1 MRAGTVT
8 TVAADDTT
16 PRVGVAYHRDWF
28 PPILPTE
35 PVMNS
40 IDRVAIA
47 AGLLLDA
54 RATRTR
60 LASLPAQATPQ
71 SVDEAYAI
79 QDAIVAATGP
89 IAAWKV
95 GAKSPRDEPQCAPI
109 CAAWVHRSPARF
121 ATGSFGLN
129 GIEAELA
136 FTLARDLPPRD
147 ARYTTD
153 EIAASIASVH
163 PVIEVVESRF
173 VDFNGVDALSRLADF
188 VSHGALVVGP
198 AITVPEAFDVQQ
210 QAVELDIDGAATL
223 CDRGSNPAG
232 DPFRLVAWL
241 ANHAAARCGGLTEG
255 MIVTTG
261 SWTGLAI
268 APQGASVRA
277 RFPGIGEAR
286 IGG

>member
-1 MRAGTVT
+1 MKST
-8 TVAADDTT
+8 
-16 PRVGVAYHRDWF
+16 
-28 PPILPTE
+28 
-35 PVMNS
+35 
-40 IDRVAIA
+40 DRVADA
-47 AGLLLDA
+47 ARMLLDA

-71 SVDEAYAI
+71 SLDEAYAI

-109 CAAWVHRSPARF
+109 SAAWLHRSPARF
-121 ATGSFGLN
+121 TAGSFALN

-136 FTLARDLPPRD
+136 FTLARDLAPRD
-147 ARYTTD
+147 ARYATD
-153 EIAASIASVH
+153 EIVASIASVH

-173 VDFNGVDALSRLADF
+173 VDVNGVDALSRLADF

-198 AITVPEAFDVQQ
+198 GVPLPPGLDVGRQS
-210 QAVELDIDGAATL
+210 VELDIDGKAML
-223 CDRGSNPAG
+223 RDRGSNPAG
-232 DPFRLVAWL
+232 DPFGLIAWL
-241 ANHAAARCGGLTEG
+241 ANHAVARCGGLTEG
-255 MIVTTG
+255 TIVTTG

-268 APQGASVRA
+268 APQGAGVTA

-286 IGG
+286 IAGSAGPNK

>member
-1 MRAGTVT
+1 MKST
-8 TVAADDTT
+8 
-16 PRVGVAYHRDWF
+16 
-28 PPILPTE
+28 
-35 PVMNS
+35 
-40 IDRVAIA
+40 DRVADA
-47 AGLLLDA
+47 ARMLLDA

-71 SVDEAYAI
+71 SLDEAYAI

-109 CAAWVHRSPARF
+109 CAAWLHRSPARF
-121 ATGSFGLN
+121 TAGSFALN

-136 FTLARDLPPRD
+136 FTLARDLAPRD

-153 EIAASIASVH
+153 EIVASIASVH

-173 VDFNGVDALSRLADF
+173 VDVNGVDALSRLAAF

-198 AITVPEAFDVQQ
+198 GVPLPPGLDVGRQS
-210 QAVELDIDGAATL
+210 VELDIDGKAML
-223 CDRGSNPAG
+223 RDRGSNPAG
-232 DPFRLVAWL
+232 DPFGLIAWL
-241 ANHAAARCGGLTEG
+241 ANHAVARCGGLTEG
-255 MIVTTG
+255 TIVTTG

-268 APQGASVRA
+268 APQGAGVTA

-286 IGG
+286 IAGSAGPNK

>member
-1 MRAGTVT
+1 MKST
-8 TVAADDTT
+8 
-16 PRVGVAYHRDWF
+16 
-28 PPILPTE
+28 
-35 PVMNS
+35 
-40 IDRVAIA
+40 DRVADA
-47 AGLLLDA
+47 ARMLLDA

-71 SVDEAYAI
+71 SLDVAYAI

-109 CAAWVHRSPARF
+109 CAAWLHRSPARF
-121 ATGSFGLN
+121 TAGSFALN

-136 FTLARDLPPRD
+136 FTLARDLAPRD
-147 ARYTTD
+147 ARYATD
-153 EIAASIASVH
+153 EIVASIASVH

-173 VDFNGVDALSRLADF
+173 VDVNGVDALSRLADF

-198 AITVPEAFDVQQ
+198 GVPLPPGLDVGRQS
-210 QAVELDIDGAATL
+210 VELDIDGKAML
-223 CDRGSNPAG
+223 RDRGSNPAG
-232 DPFRLVAWL
+232 DPFGLIAWL
-241 ANHAAARCGGLTEG
+241 ANHAVARCGGLTEG
-255 MIVTTG
+255 TIVTTG

-268 APQGASVRA
+268 APQGAGVTA

-286 IGG
+286 IAGSAGPNK